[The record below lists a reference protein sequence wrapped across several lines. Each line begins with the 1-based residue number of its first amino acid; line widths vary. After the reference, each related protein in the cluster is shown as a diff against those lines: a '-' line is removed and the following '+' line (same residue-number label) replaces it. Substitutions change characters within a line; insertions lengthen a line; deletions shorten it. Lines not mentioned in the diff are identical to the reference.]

1 MLITLKSLRVQ
12 GPCAPPR
19 WCYFRFD
26 RGFLGRATPRIIN
39 EVNGI
44 NRVVC
49 DVTSK
54 LLDTIKWE

>member
-1 MLITLKSLRVQ
+1 
-12 GPCAPPR
+12 
-19 WCYFRFD
+19 
-26 RGFLGRATPRIIN
+26 LGLATPRIIN

-54 LLDTIKWE
+54 PLDTIKWE